1 MNQSE
6 HEPSWSDYVDVTIV
20 EFATHTAYL
29 DPRTGTGYLVTPDPD
44 LDIPAPDEP
53 FVGGLSLHTADFRRA
68 LSHLEE
74 DGWQLLYDD
83 EGKVERAGLTVDGRT
98 VVCLFGAPTAAQPSL
113 ETLRRALIAL
123 DLAAAVDPTTR
134 HPDDDQPPDATS

>member
-1 MNQSE
+1 VNQSE
-6 HEPSWSDYVDVTIV
+6 HESSRSEYVDVTIV
-20 EFATHTAYL
+20 EYATHTAYL

-53 FVGGLSLHTADFRRA
+53 YVGGLSLHTADWRRA

-83 EGKVERAGLTVDGRT
+83 EGKVERAGLTLDGRA
-98 VVCLFGAPTAAQPSL
+98 VVCLFGAPTVAQPSL
-113 ETLRRALIAL
+113 ESLRRALIAL
-123 DLAAAVDPTTR
+123 DLAAAVDPATR
-134 HPDDDQPPDATS
+134 HPDHD

>member
-1 MNQSE
+1 VNQSE
-6 HEPSWSDYVDVTIV
+6 HEPSRPDYIDVTIV

-29 DPRTGTGYLVTPDPD
+29 DPRTGTGYLVTPDPER
-44 LDIPAPDEP
+44 DIPAPDAP
-53 FVGGLSLHTADFRRA
+53 FVGGLSLHTADWQRA

-83 EGKVERAGLTVDGRT
+83 NGRVERAGLTTDGRT
-98 VVCLFGAPTAAQPSL
+98 VVCLFGSPTADQPSL

-123 DLAAAVDPTTR
+123 DLAAQVDPTTR
-134 HPDDDQPPDATS
+134 HLD

>member
-1 MNQSE
+1 VNQSE
-6 HEPSWSDYVDVTIV
+6 HESSRSEYVDVTIV

-53 FVGGLSLHTADFRRA
+53 YVCGLSLHTADWRRA

-83 EGKVERAGLTVDGRT
+83 EGKVERAGLTLDGLA
-98 VVCLFGAPTAAQPSL
+98 VVCLFGAPTVAQPSL

-123 DLAAAVDPTTR
+123 DLAAAVDPATR
-134 HPDDDQPPDATS
+134 HPDHD

>member
-1 MNQSE
+1 VTQSE
-6 HEPSWSDYVDVTIV
+6 HYVDVTIV

-29 DPRTGTGYLVTPDPD
+29 DPRTGTGYLVTPDPE
-44 LDIPAPDEP
+44 LDIPAPDDP
-53 FVGGLSLHTADFRRA
+53 SVGGLSLHTADWRRA

-83 EGKVERAGLTVDGRT
+83 VGKVERAGLTADGRT
-98 VVCLFGAPTAAQPSL
+98 VVCLYGSPTADQPSL

-123 DLAAAVDPTTR
+123 DLAAGVNPTTR
-134 HPDDDQPPDATS
+134 HR

>member
-1 MNQSE
+1 VNQSE

-29 DPRTGTGYLVTPDPD
+29 DPRTGTGYLVTPDPEH
-44 LDIPAPDEP
+44 DIPAPDDP
-53 FVGGLSLHTADFRRA
+53 FVGGLSLHTADWRRA
-68 LSHLEE
+68 MSHLEE

-83 EGKVERAGLTVDGRT
+83 EGRVERAGRTADGRT
-98 VVCLFGAPTAAQPSL
+98 VVCLFGSPTAEQPSL

-123 DLAAAVDPTTR
+123 DLAAGVDPTTR
-134 HPDDDQPPDATS
+134 HPEDS

>member
-1 MNQSE
+1 VNQSE
-6 HEPSWSDYVDVTIV
+6 HESSRSEYVDVTIV

-53 FVGGLSLHTADFRRA
+53 YVGGLSLHTADWRRA

-74 DGWQLLYDD
+74 DGWQLLYDV
-83 EGKVERAGLTVDGRT
+83 EGKVERAGLTLDGLA
-98 VVCLFGAPTAAQPSL
+98 VVCLFGAPTVAQPSL

-123 DLAAAVDPTTR
+123 DLAAAVDPATR
-134 HPDDDQPPDATS
+134 HPDHD

>member
-6 HEPSWSDYVDVTIV
+6 QEPSWPDYVDVTIV
-20 EFATHTAYL
+20 EFASHTAYL
-29 DPRTGTGYLVTPDPD
+29 DPRTGTGYLVTPDPER
-44 LDIPAPDEP
+44 DIPAPDDP
-53 FVGGLSLHTADFRRA
+53 FVGGLSLHTADWRRA

-83 EGKVERAGLTVDGRT
+83 EGKVERAGRTTDGRT
-98 VVCLFGAPTAAQPSL
+98 VVCLFAPPAADQPSL

-123 DLAAAVDPTTR
+123 DLAAEVDPSTR
-134 HPDDDQPPDATS
+134 HSD

>member
-6 HEPSWSDYVDVTIV
+6 HEPSRPDYVDVTIV

-29 DPRTGTGYLVTPDPD
+29 DPRTGTGYLVTPDPEV
-44 LDIPAPDEP
+44 DIPAPDDP
-53 FVGGLSLHTADFRRA
+53 FVGGLSLHTADWQRA

-74 DGWQLLYDD
+74 EGWQLLYGDD
-83 EGKVERAGLTVDGRT
+83 GRVERAGLTADGRT
-98 VVCLFGAPTAAQPSL
+98 VVCLFGSPTADQPSL

-123 DLAAAVDPTTR
+123 DLAAQVDPGTR
-134 HPDDDQPPDATS
+134 HSD

>member
-1 MNQSE
+1 VGDPEVNQSE

-29 DPRTGTGYLVTPDPD
+29 DPRTGTGYLVTPDPE
-44 LDIPAPDEP
+44 LDIPAPDDP
-53 FVGGLSLHTADFRRA
+53 FVGGLSLHTADWRRA
-68 LSHLEE
+68 MSHLEE

-83 EGKVERAGLTVDGRT
+83 EGRVERAGLTADGRA
-98 VVCLFGAPTAAQPSL
+98 VVCLFGAPTADQPSL

-123 DLAAAVDPTTR
+123 DLAAGVNPATR
-134 HPDDDQPPDATS
+134 HEADE

>member
-6 HEPSWSDYVDVTIV
+6 PEPSWSDYVDVTIV

-29 DPRTGTGYLVTPDPD
+29 DPRTGTGYLITPDPER
-44 LDIPAPDEP
+44 DIPAPDDS
-53 FVGGLSLHTADFRRA
+53 FVGGLSLHTADWQRA
-68 LSHLEE
+68 LSHLED

-83 EGKVERAGLTVDGRT
+83 EGRVERAGLTADGRT
-98 VVCLFGAPTAAQPSL
+98 VVCLFGSPTADQPSL

-123 DLAAAVDPTTR
+123 DLAAQVDPTTR
-134 HPDDDQPPDATS
+134 HLD